1 MKKLTTFF
9 FNTVN
14 DYRSVLP
21 RIVVGLVYLSE
32 GIQKYLFPDLVGV
45 GRFEKIGFTN
55 PEFLAYFV
63 ATFEI
68 ICGILILIGFLS
80 RIASIP
86 LFVIMITAIITT
98 KIPILL
104 EKGFW
109 SMAHESRTDFAMTML
124 IIFIF
129 IYGAGRLSLDFM
141 IQRTVKNH

>member
-32 GIQKYLFPDLVGV
+32 GIQKYLFPELVGV